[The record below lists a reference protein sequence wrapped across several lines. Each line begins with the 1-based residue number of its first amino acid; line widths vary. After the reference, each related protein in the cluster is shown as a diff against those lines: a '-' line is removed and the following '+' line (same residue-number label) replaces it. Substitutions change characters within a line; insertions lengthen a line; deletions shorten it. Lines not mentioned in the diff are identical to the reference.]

1 MNEEAKREYN
11 EAEKQRKTQIAK
23 FEKKAHSNWI
33 ACREAERNL
42 EDANR
47 EISTLRMQLSDLQK
61 PLIRP
66 NPLAVSRGLQRSG
79 QSPLPVKERY
89 QRSESPHPMSN
100 IRRSMSPSESFS
112 EDHIQSE
119 VSHRSRPSSVSNF
132 STDRSIR
139 PFRRPLD
146 GPFPPTDMRPP
157 LDGPPPM
164 RPPYD
169 GPPPMRPPYDG
180 PLPIR
185 PPLDGPP
192 PMRPPYDGPPP
203 IRPPLDGPH
212 LPLDGPFPPMGMQP
226 PYDGPRLMRP
236 PLDGPHSMRPPLNGP
251 HQIRPPI
258 QMMEN
263 LPRSGNQPPKTSSPL
278 INAPPMRHLQRRPE
292 PHMDNPSGPQPS
304 SFPA

>member
-61 PLIRP
+61 SLIRP

-157 LDGPPPM
+157 YDGPRSMRPPLDGPRSMRPPLDGPHSM

-169 GPPPMRPPYDG
+169 GPPPMRPPLDG
-180 PLPIR
+180 PLPMR

-192 PMRPPYDGPPP
+192 
-203 IRPPLDGPH
+203 
-212 LPLDGPFPPMGMQP
+212 
-226 PYDGPRLMRP
+226 LMRP
-236 PLDGPHSMRPPLNGP
+236 PLDGPLSMRPPLNGP

-263 LPRSGNQPPKTSSPL
+263 LPRSGKSSSNNSSHLSDFYFRSSTSKDL
-278 INAPPMRHLQRRPE
+278 LTAYQR
-292 PHMDNPSGPQPS
+292 
-304 SFPA
+304 